1 MVTIP
6 LPISS
11 STGEADNVI
20 NAFAVNMYSVE
31 SDAGS
36 RVPFYLQGVSGLS
49 EWVDMN
55 DGPVRAAEEL
65 AGNAYVASGPKVFKV
80 EPDQSF
86 TEHGDISNGSVM
98 PSAAGFEYVLYIGES
113 GEIFLADNDGVE
125 RVTNNPFPAMDVIFY
140 AGVFVFLRK
149 YTDQEIIDLV
159 PQGEY
164 FVSKALADDG
174 EKISFDVLDFANAE
188 TSADPAVALA
198 RVKDTL
204 AIIGTKTVDFFR
216 QGSGV
221 PFPAIPGVF
230 FDVGGGA
237 RDAVVVDNDG
247 VLYFLAKDGTIRRNS
262 QTISNSTVEDAIA
275 DAIGIDGSSAF
286 LFKERGKVFISFTF
300 GTSQTWVYSLSTGSW
315 NQRKSYLRDTW
326 QPTISIEFD
335 GNQLLG
341 DSISGKLLKVD
352 RDVFDFDGQTR
363 LCTIQT
369 PYVHAE
375 LRSLIVEYIKVLI
388 NGSAGTIAVPDPQ
401 ISFRYSFDGG
411 FTWSKKL
418 IEPMGGRG
426 HRRTPIKWEDLGQTD
441 QDVLFEFEV
450 SDAVD
455 FQMIQL
461 DGGFRVGPIS

>member
-1 MVTIP
+1 MVAIP

-20 NAFAVNMYSVE
+20 NAFAINMYSVE

-36 RVPFYLQGVSGLS
+36 RVPFYLQGCAGLD
-49 EWVDMN
+49 EWADMN

-65 AGNAYVASGPKVFKV
+65 AGNAYVVSGPKVYKV
-80 EPDQSF
+80 AADQSF
-86 TEHGDISNGSVM
+86 TEHGDLSNGSIS
-98 PSAAGFEYVLYIGES
+98 PSTAGFEYILTIGES
-113 GEIFLADNDGVE
+113 GEIFLIDNDGVT

-149 YTDQEIIDLV
+149 YTDQEIADLV

-164 FVSKALADDG
+164 FVSEALADEG
-174 EKISFDVLDFANAE
+174 EKISFDTLAFANAE
-188 TSADPAVALA
+188 TEADPAIALA
-198 RVKDTL
+198 RIKDTL
-204 AIIGTKTVDFFR
+204 VILGSKTVEFFR
-216 QGSGV
+216 FGSGV

-230 FDVGGGA
+230 FDVGCAA
-237 RDAVVVDNDG
+237 RDTAVSHDG
-247 VLYFLAKDGTIRRNS
+247 VLYYLGNDGTVRRNS
-262 QTISNSTVEDAIA
+262 ETISNSTVEDAIA
-275 DAIGIDGSSAF
+275 DAAGLDGSSAF
-286 LFKERGKVFISFTF
+286 VFKERGRVFISFTF
-300 GTSQTWVYSLSTGSW
+300 GTSVTWVYSLSTGSW

-326 QPTISIEFD
+326 QPSISIEFD

-352 RDVFDFDGQTR
+352 RDVFDFDGQPR

-369 PYVHAE
+369 PYIHAE
-375 LRSLIVEYIKVLI
+375 LRSLIVDYIKVLI
-388 NGSAGTIAVPDPQ
+388 NGSAGTIAVPDPH

-418 IEPMGGRG
+418 TEPMGGRG
-426 HRRTPIKWEDLGQTD
+426 QRRVPIKWTDLGQTD

-450 SDAVD
+450 SDAVE

-461 DGGFRVGPIS
+461 DGGFKVGPVS